1 MFDQSQLWE
10 EIGYR
15 VREGD
20 LKEGADVTLYRP
32 EDTSPKFLEEHSDIG
47 DLVQFIPFDNGEEQI
62 SWLVGEI
69 RKSLEKDELRHD
81 DIMVINP
88 DPLTTREKVGPIRSR
103 LLEMGIMSHLAGVD
117 TNPDVFFRDS
127 SEGSVTFT
135 GIYRAK
141 GNEAGMVYVIN
152 AQDCHAESGNLAS
165 LRNRLFT
172 ALTRSKAWIRVLG
185 VGGGM
190 EELKQEYEKLK
201 ERNFELKFTYP
212 TQDQRE
218 QLRIIHRDM
227 TQAERERLKSG
238 QRGLD
243 GLLGD
248 IESGTLHIEDLD
260 EDLIARLKKIL
271 METG

>member
-1 MFDQSQLWE
+1 MC
-10 EIGYR
+10 
-15 VREGD
+15 
-20 LKEGADVTLYRP
+20 
-32 EDTSPKFLEEHSDIG
+32 
-47 DLVQFIPFDNGEEQI
+47 
-62 SWLVGEI
+62 
-69 RKSLEKDELRHD
+69 
-81 DIMVINP
+81 
-88 DPLTTREKVGPIRSR
+88 
-103 LLEMGIMSHLAGVD
+103 HLAGVD
-117 TNPDVFFRDS
+117 TKPDVFFRDS
-127 SEGSVTFT
+127 PEGSVTFT

-152 AQDCHAESGNLAS
+152 AQDCHAEAGNLAS

-218 QLRIIHRDM
+218 QLRVIHRDI

-238 QRGLD
+238 QRSLD
-243 GLLGD
+243 DLLGD
-248 IESGTLHIEDLD
+248 IESGALHIEDLD
-260 EDLIARLKKIL
+260 EELISRLKKVF
-271 METG
+271 METR